1 MSMLLPSG
9 LLTLDGSPTPA
20 LMDAIRHSE
29 TGHLSDAKAGQAVSR
44 KNAIGA
50 YQFLRKNLHDMGY
63 GMPKNISVADATDI
77 DKQRDLATQYVKGIN
92 KHHKYTNPMHSLAAY
107 NWGAGNVDKWLAK
120 GGKFSELPK
129 ETRDYLMRASKFLN
143 ANYQAP
149 QATPTNQDMTKGSE
163 AMATTLAERR
173 KELLVEAKRAGIPA
187 SKQDEFVDRI
197 LASEA
202 VKSSITPSSNTIT
215 SGQLSSDTLAPVPP
229 PVLAGDIQNDE
240 AMLQGILQSKGVPQG
255 MLTATADD
263 MMGQSAPDP
272 VSTVSPD
279 SMSIAD
285 DGALTN
291 IDNSK
296 IDSNRFNTP
305 NILGRTPQVVR
316 GLLTG
321 DALQDDEA
329 KKIANTPSY
338 LQTVGSPQDNNPQ
351 TTQRLFDTKNVSP
364 LTHDMMGQFAP
375 QPILTDVATSQDV
388 SPLTHDMMGQ
398 FAPQP
403 ILTDTTTATPASTA
417 PSNKPATSK
426 PSGSNAIIEAQQASL
441 AKASEGRRNAAALT
455 TMPTTEMTG
464 SDLIRIGLA
473 GVGGSAQ
480 GGLNALDRMGEVYG
494 QLEDAKNSSALEKYK
509 ADLKAAGK
517 KKTDGDNNAAR
528 VSSGIVTGLI
538 DEVMP
543 TINDDIEGLFN
554 KITGMGGNTTGF
566 FGKIM
571 SGIGGSDAANL
582 RAQLTTIK
590 SNVGFDKLQSMR
602 EASPTGGALGNV
614 SEKEN
619 EYLQS
624 VLGNLE
630 QSQSPEQL
638 KRNLL
643 KLREAYLDIVHGY
656 GNRPFGTPNYSGAS
670 PAQGNSNTQTINGVT
685 VTKVTP

>member
-1 MSMLLPSG
+1 MLLPSG

-44 KNAIGA
+44 KDAIGA
-50 YQFLRKNLHDMGY
+50 YQFLRKNLHNMGY

-92 KHHKYTNPMHSLAAY
+92 KHHKYTNPVHSLAAY

-143 ANYQAP
+143 ANYVAP
-149 QATPTNQDMTKGSE
+149 QAEPTNQDMTKGSE

-173 KELLVEAKRAGIPA
+173 EELLVEAKRAGIPA

-202 VKSSITPSSNTIT
+202 VKSSITPPSNTIT

-255 MLTATADD
+255 MLTTTADD
-263 MMGQSAPDP
+263 IMGQSAPAL

-279 SMSIAD
+279 AMSIAD

-296 IDSNRFNTP
+296 INSNRLETP
-305 NILGRTPQVVR
+305 NILGAIPRVTK

-321 DALQDDEA
+321 DALHADEPA
-329 KKIANTPSY
+329 AVANSPRY
-338 LQTVGSPQDNNPQ
+338 LQNAGIPQDSNPQ
-351 TTQRLFDTKNVSP
+351 TKQRLFDTKDVSP

-375 QPILTDVATSQDV
+375 QPILTDAANSQDV

-403 ILTDTTTATPASTA
+403 ILSDTTTATPVSTASTA
-417 PSNKPATSK
+417 SSNKPATSK

-473 GVGGSAQ
+473 GVGGSAK

-494 QLEDAKNSSALEKYK
+494 QLEDAKNSAALDKYK

-543 TINDDIEGLFN
+543 TINDDINGLFN

-656 GNRPFGTPNYSGAS
+656 GNRPFGTPNYSGVHQLRA
-670 PAQGNSNTQTINGVT
+670 T
-685 VTKVTP
+685 VTPRLCLMVSQ

>member
-1 MSMLLPSG
+1 MLLPSG

-29 TGHLSDAKAGQAVSR
+29 TGHLSDAKAGQAVS
-44 KNAIGA
+44 KKDAIGA
-50 YQFLRKNLHDMGY
+50 YQFLRKNLHNMGY

-149 QATPTNQDMTKGSE
+149 QAEPTNQDMTKGSE

-173 KELLVEAKRAGIPA
+173 EELLVEAKRAGIPA

-202 VKSSITPSSNTIT
+202 VKSSITPPSNTIT

-263 MMGQSAPDP
+263 MMGQSAPAP

-279 SMSIAD
+279 AMSIVD

-296 IDSNRFNTP
+296 INSNRFTTP
-305 NILGRTPQVVR
+305 NILGAIPRVTK

-321 DALQDDEA
+321 DALHADEA
-329 KKIANTPSY
+329 AAATNTPRY
-338 LQTVGSPQDNNPQ
+338 LQNAGSPQDNNPQ
-351 TTQRLFDTKNVSP
+351 TQMGMFGGGVLDNNPQTQQGMLFDSQDNNPQT
-364 LTHDMMGQFAP
+364 Q
-375 QPILTDVATSQDV
+375 QPILTDAATAAPV
-388 SPLTHDMMGQ
+388 ST
-398 FAPQP
+398 
-403 ILTDTTTATPASTA
+403 ASTA
-417 PSNKPATSK
+417 SSNKPATSK

-494 QLEDAKNSSALEKYK
+494 QLEDAKNSAALEQYK

-543 TINDDIEGLFN
+543 TINDDINGLFN

-638 KRNLL
+638 KRNLM

-656 GNRPFGTPNYSGAS
+656 GNRPFGTPNYSGVS

>member
-1 MSMLLPSG
+1 MLLPSG

-29 TGHLSDAKAGQAVSR
+29 TGHLSDAEAGQAVSR
-44 KNAIGA
+44 KDAIGA

-77 DKQRDLATQYVKGIN
+77 DKQRELATQYVKGIN

-143 ANYQAP
+143 ANYVAP
-149 QATPTNQDMTKGSE
+149 QAAPTQPKIQGKQP
-163 AMATTLAERR
+163 MATTEMQRAALADRLRSQNVPEGMIPQMVD
-173 KELLVEAKRAGIPA
+173 EMLGVEAPVLT
-187 SKQDEFVDRI
+187 QP
-197 LASEA
+197 
-202 VKSSITPSSNTIT
+202 TT
-215 SGQLSSDTLAPVPP
+215 SAPDAALSSAL
-229 PVLAGDIQNDE
+229 L
-240 AMLQGILQSKGVPQG
+240 SKGVPQG
-255 MLTATADD
+255 MLTTTADD
-263 MMGQSAPDP
+263 IMGQSAPAP
-272 VSTVSPD
+272 VVAVSPD
-279 SMSIAD
+279 AMSIAD

-291 IDNSK
+291 IDNTN
-296 IDSNRFNTP
+296 INTNRFETP
-305 NILGRTPQVVR
+305 NILGATPRVVR

-329 KKIANTPSY
+329 QKIANTPSY

-351 TTQRLFDTKNVSP
+351 TQMGMFGGGYLDNNPQTQQGMLFDSQDNNPQT
-364 LTHDMMGQFAP
+364 Q
-375 QPILTDVATSQDV
+375 QPILTDA
-388 SPLTHDMMGQ
+388 
-398 FAPQP
+398 A
-403 ILTDTTTATPASTA
+403 TATPVSTASTA

-473 GVGGSAQ
+473 GVGGSAK

-494 QLEDAKNSSALEKYK
+494 QLEDAKNSAALEQYK
-509 ADLKAAGK
+509 ANLKAAGK
-517 KKTDGDNNAAR
+517 KKTEGDNNAAR

-538 DEVMP
+538 DEVIP
-543 TINDDIEGLFN
+543 TINDDIDGLFN

-656 GNRPFGTPNYSGAS
+656 GNRPFGTPKYSSGS

>member
-29 TGHLSDAKAGQAVSR
+29 TGHLSDAKAGQAVS
-44 KNAIGA
+44 KKDAIGA

-173 KELLVEAKRAGIPA
+173 EELLVEAKRAGIPA
-187 SKQDEFVDRI
+187 SKQDEFVNRI

-263 MMGQSAPDP
+263 MMGQSVPDP

-279 SMSIAD
+279 AMSIVD

-291 IDNSK
+291 IDNTN
-296 IDSNRFNTP
+296 INTNRFDSP
-305 NILGRTPQVVR
+305 NILARTPQVVR

-321 DALQDDEA
+321 SALQDDEA
-329 KKIANTPSY
+329 QKIANTPSY
-338 LQTVGSPQDNNPQ
+338 LQNAGSPQDNNPQ
-351 TTQRLFDTKNVSP
+351 TQMGMFGGGVLDNNPQTQQGMLFD
-364 LTHDMMGQFAP
+364 
-375 QPILTDVATSQDV
+375 SQDNN
-388 SPLTHDMMGQ
+388 PQTQ
-398 FAPQP
+398 QP
-403 ILTDTTTATPASTA
+403 ILTDTTTATPASTASTA

-543 TINDDIEGLFN
+543 TINDDINGLFN

-638 KRNLL
+638 KRNLM

>member
-1 MSMLLPSG
+1 MLLPSG

-29 TGHLSDAKAGQAVSR
+29 TGHLSDAEAGQAVSR
-44 KNAIGA
+44 KDAIGA
-50 YQFLRKNLHDMGY
+50 YQFLRKNLHNMGY
-63 GMPKNISVADATDI
+63 GMPKNISVSDATDLE
-77 DKQRDLATQYVKGIN
+77 KSRELATQYVKGIN
-92 KHHKYTNPMHSLAAY
+92 KHHKYTNPVHSLAAY

-129 ETRDYLMRASKFLN
+129 ETQEYVTRASNFLN
-143 ANYQAP
+143 TNSQA
-149 QATPTNQDMTKGSE
+149 APTNQDMTKGSE

-173 KELLVEAKRAGIPA
+173 QELLVEAKRAGIPA

-202 VKSSITPSSNTIT
+202 VKSSITPPSNTIT

-240 AMLQGILQSKGVPQG
+240 AMLRGILQSRGVPQG

-263 MMGQSAPDP
+263 MMGQSAPTP

-279 SMSIAD
+279 AMSIVD

-296 IDSNRFNTP
+296 IDSNRFTTD
-305 NILGRTPQVVR
+305 NILGAIPRVTK

-321 DALQDDEA
+321 DALHADEPA
-329 KKIANTPSY
+329 AVANSPRY
-338 LQTVGSPQDNNPQ
+338 LQNAGSPQDNNPQ
-351 TTQRLFDTKNVSP
+351 TQMGMFGGGYLDNNPQTQQGMLFD
-364 LTHDMMGQFAP
+364 
-375 QPILTDVATSQDV
+375 SQDNNPQ
-388 SPLTHDMMGQ
+388 SQ
-398 FAPQP
+398 QP

-417 PSNKPATSK
+417 SSNKPATSK

-494 QLEDAKNSSALEKYK
+494 QLEDAKNSAALEQYK
-509 ADLKAAGK
+509 ANLKAAGK
-517 KKTDGDNNAAR
+517 TKTEGDNNAAR

-543 TINDDIEGLFN
+543 TINDDIDGLFN

-656 GNRPFGTPNYSGAS
+656 GNRPFGTPNYSGGS

>member
-1 MSMLLPSG
+1 MLLPSG

-29 TGHLSDAKAGQAVSR
+29 TGHLSDAEAGQAVS
-44 KNAIGA
+44 KKDAIGA
-50 YQFLRKNLHDMGY
+50 YQFLRKNLYDMGY
-63 GMPKNISVADATDI
+63 GMPKNISVADATDLE
-77 DKQRDLATQYVKGIN
+77 KSRELATQYVKGIN
-92 KHHKYTNPMHSLAAY
+92 KHHKYTNPVHSLAAY

-143 ANYQAP
+143 ANYVAP
-149 QATPTNQDMTKGSE
+149 QAAPTQPKIQGKQP
-163 AMATTLAERR
+163 MATTEMQRAALADRLRSQNVPEGMIPQMVD
-173 KELLVEAKRAGIPA
+173 EMLGVEAPVL
-187 SKQDEFVDRI
+187 SQP
-197 LASEA
+197 
-202 VKSSITPSSNTIT
+202 TT
-215 SGQLSSDTLAPVPP
+215 SAPDAALSSAL
-229 PVLAGDIQNDE
+229 L
-240 AMLQGILQSKGVPQG
+240 SKGVPQG

-263 MMGQSAPDP
+263 IMGQSVPAP
-272 VSTVSPD
+272 VVAVSPD
-279 SMSIAD
+279 AMSIAD

-296 IDSNRFNTP
+296 IDSNRFTTD
-305 NILGRTPQVVR
+305 NILGAIPRVTK

-321 DALQDDEA
+321 DALHADEPA
-329 KKIANTPSY
+329 AVANSPRY
-338 LQTVGSPQDNNPQ
+338 LQNAGSLQDNNPQ
-351 TTQRLFDTKNVSP
+351 TEQRLFDTK
-364 LTHDMMGQFAP
+364 
-375 QPILTDVATSQDV
+375 DV

-403 ILTDTTTATPASTA
+403 ILTDAANSQDNNPQTQQPILTDTTTATPVSTASTA

-494 QLEDAKNSSALEKYK
+494 QLEDAKNSAALEQYK
-509 ADLKAAGK
+509 ANLKAAGK
-517 KKTDGDNNAAR
+517 KKTEGDNNAAR

-538 DEVMP
+538 DEVIP
-543 TINDDIEGLFN
+543 TINDDINGLFN

-670 PAQGNSNTQTINGVT
+670 PAQGNSNTQTMPNGVT
-685 VTKVTP
+685 VTQITR

>member
-1 MSMLLPSG
+1 MLLPSG

-29 TGHLSDAKAGQAVSR
+29 TGHLSDAEAGQAVSR
-44 KNAIGA
+44 KDAIGA
-50 YQFLRKNLHDMGY
+50 YQFLRKNLHNMGY

-149 QATPTNQDMTKGSE
+149 QAEPTNQDMTKGSE

-173 KELLVEAKRAGIPA
+173 EELLVEAKRAGIPA

-263 MMGQSAPDP
+263 MMGQSAPAP

-279 SMSIAD
+279 AMSIVD

-296 IDSNRFNTP
+296 INSNRFTTDNL
-305 NILGRTPQVVR
+305 LGSIPRVTK

-321 DALQDDEA
+321 DALHADEA
-329 KKIANTPSY
+329 AAVANSPRY
-338 LQTVGSPQDNNPQ
+338 LQNAGSPQDNNPQ
-351 TTQRLFDTKNVSP
+351 TQMGMFGGGVLDNNPQTQQGMLFDSQDNNPQT
-364 LTHDMMGQFAP
+364 Q
-375 QPILTDVATSQDV
+375 QPILTDA
-388 SPLTHDMMGQ
+388 
-398 FAPQP
+398 A
-403 ILTDTTTATPASTA
+403 TATPVSTASTA

-494 QLEDAKNSSALEKYK
+494 QLEDAKNSAALEQYK
-509 ADLKAAGK
+509 ANLKAAGK
-517 KKTDGDNNAAR
+517 KKTEGDNNAAR

-543 TINDDIEGLFN
+543 TINDDINGLFN

-656 GNRPFGTPNYSGAS
+656 GNRPFGTPNYNGGS
-670 PAQGNSNTQTINGVT
+670 PAQGNSNTQTMPNGVT
-685 VTKVTP
+685 VTQITR